1 MAGFKVIFIA
11 DVVGKPG
18 RYILSQMTK
27 RLQFKYD
34 AAFTIANV
42 ENAAGGFGIT
52 PEMAKR
58 VFAYGVDCQTSGN
71 HIWDRNGIGEY
82 MNKEPRIIRPA
93 NYPPGAPGRGYYV
106 TAIGGVTV
114 AVVNLMG
121 RTFMYHIDCPFR
133 TADDILDSFDTRP
146 DIIIVD
152 IHAEATSEKE
162 ALAYYLD
169 GRVSAVVGTHTH
181 VQTAD
186 ESISAR
192 GVAYITDVGM
202 TGSFDSILGMR
213 KGPALDRFL
222 TGMPKRLSVAEDDV
236 RISGVIIEFDMQKHG
251 WATAIERFC
260 LSLDLSMP
268 LKNPYEEIEDAGEA
282 D

>member
-18 RYILSQMTK
+18 RFILSQMTK
-27 RLQFKYD
+27 RLQYKYD

-52 PEMAKR
+52 AEMAKR

-82 MNKEPRIIRPA
+82 MNREPRIIRPA
-93 NYPPGAPGRGYYV
+93 NYPLGAPGRGYYV
-106 TAIGGVTV
+106 ATCGEVTV
-114 AVVNLMG
+114 AVINLMG

-133 TADDILDSFDTRP
+133 TADEILDSFDTRP
-146 DIIIVD
+146 DIIVVD

-186 ESISAR
+186 ESISGR
-192 GVAYITDVGM
+192 GLAYITDVGM

-213 KGPALDRFL
+213 KVPALDRFL

-236 RISGVIIEFDMQKHG
+236 RISGVVIDFDTEKHG
-251 WATAIERFC
+251 RATAIERFC
-260 LSLDLSMP
+260 LSLDLSLP

>member
-27 RLQFKYD
+27 RLQFKHD
-34 AAFTIANV
+34 VAFTIANI

-52 PEMAKR
+52 PEMARR

-82 MNKEPRIIRPA
+82 MSRELRIIRPA
-93 NYPPGAPGRGYYV
+93 NYPQGAPGRGYYV
-106 TAIGGVTV
+106 ATVGGVTV
-114 AVVNLMG
+114 AVINLMG
-121 RTFMYHIDCPFR
+121 RTFMYPIDCPFR
-133 TADDILDSFDTRP
+133 TADEILDSFDTRP

-152 IHAEATSEKE
+152 MHAEATSEKE

-169 GRVSAVVGTHTH
+169 GRVSAVIGTHTH

-192 GVAYITDVGM
+192 GLAYISDVGM

-236 RISGVIIEFDMQKHG
+236 RISGVIIDFDPQHQG
-251 WATAIERFC
+251 RATAIERFC
-260 LSLDLSMP
+260 LSLDLSLP

>member
-1 MAGFKVIFIA
+1 MSNFRVIFIA

-18 RYILSQMTK
+18 RYILSQMTR
-27 RLQFKYD
+27 RLQYKYNAD
-34 AAFTIANV
+34 FTIANI

-71 HIWDRNGIGEY
+71 HIWDRGGIGEY
-82 MNKEPRIIRPA
+82 MDREPRMIRPA
-93 NYPPGAPGRGYYV
+93 NYPLGAPGNGHYV
-106 TAIGGVTV
+106 AQCGEIKV
-114 AVVNLMG
+114 AVINLMG

-133 TADDILDSFDTRP
+133 TADEILESFSPRP
-146 DIIIVD
+146 EIIIVD

-186 ESISAR
+186 EGISSR
-192 GVAYITDVGM
+192 GLAYITDVGM

-236 RISGVIIEFDMQKHG
+236 RISGVIMDFDPQNHG
-251 WATAIERFC
+251 KATAIERFC
-260 LSLDLSMP
+260 ASLDLSMP
-268 LKNPYEEIEDAGEA
+268 LKNPYQEIEDAGEA

>member
-1 MAGFKVIFIA
+1 MSNFKVIFIA

-27 RLQFKYD
+27 RLQFKHNAD
-34 AAFTIANV
+34 FTVANI

-71 HIWDRNGIGEY
+71 HIWDRNGIGDY
-82 MNKEPRIIRPA
+82 MDREPRMIRPA
-93 NYPPGAPGRGYYV
+93 NYPLGAPGHGHYV
-106 TAIGGVTV
+106 TRCGEVTV
-114 AVVNLMG
+114 AVINLMG

-133 TADDILDSFDTRP
+133 TVDEILESFDSKP

-152 IHAEATSEKE
+152 MHAEATSEKE

-169 GRVSAVVGTHTH
+169 GRVSAVIGTHTH

-186 ESISAR
+186 ETISSR
-192 GVAYITDVGM
+192 GLAYITDVGM

-236 RISGVIIEFDMQKHG
+236 RISGVIIDFDLQNRG
-251 WATAIERFC
+251 RAVAIDRFC
-260 LSLDLSMP
+260 LSLDLSLP